1 MKASAFPSGVNAQ
14 NEPYD
19 DLADFLE
26 TDEGKAYLDELDQG
40 WQKVMR
46 LAERHGFISSA
57 YGGVA
62 MLAIH
67 QAVIEQLGTHEAA
80 KRLRMYDLD
89 IPYDLPATQ

>member
-1 MKASAFPSGVNAQ
+1 MKASAFPAGVSAQ

-19 DLADFLE
+19 VLADYLE
-26 TDEGKAYLDELDQG
+26 TDEGKAYLDDLDQG
-40 WQKVMR
+40 WQGVMK
-46 LAERHGFISSA
+46 LAESYGFISSA

-67 QAVIEQLGTHEAA
+67 QAVIEQFGTHEAA
-80 KRLRMYDLD
+80 KRLRMCDLD